1 MINFIMG
8 LSFITE
14 GAIPSAASD
23 PLHVSQDCVIE
34 SETSNF
40 TDDKGMAELQI
51 SGSFT
56 DGYRKILRGEHRM
69 QVYSGKSV
77 FGGIAIGKISVYKK
91 NEQQVKRVRTEDTK
105 GELARYEA
113 AKAAAVEQLQ
123 ELYQK
128 ALKEVGEANA
138 AIFEIHQI
146 MLDDG
151 DYNES
156 VENII
161 ETQKVNA
168 EYAVAVTGDNFA
180 QMFRAMDDDYMRER
194 AADVKDISERVLSVL
209 HGGQKRKVVTDEPV
223 IIVADDLAPSETVQL
238 EKDMVLSFVT
248 VHGSV
253 NSHTAILAR
262 TMAIPALIGTEE
274 LPLDD
279 TVDGKLAVVDG
290 LNGKIYVEPDAQT
303 LEEMK
308 KRQQAEQE
316 KKELLQL
323 LKGKENVT
331 LDGKKIMLY
340 ANIGNIKD
348 LATVIQNDAGG
359 IGLFRS
365 EFIYLEKDQYPTE
378 EEQFSIYKTAVET
391 MAGKRV
397 IIRTLDIGADKQC
410 EYFGMDK
417 EENPALGYRAIR
429 ICLTRPEIFK
439 TQLRALFRASA
450 YGNLAIM
457 YPMITSLW
465 EVKRIKEIVE
475 EVKAE
480 LTAEQLEFGNP
491 QQGIMIETP
500 AAVMM
505 SGELAKEVDFFS
517 IGTNDLTQ
525 YTLAIDRQNPKLDK
539 FYDAHHPA
547 VLSMI
552 RMTVENA
559 HKAGIWA
566 GICGEL
572 GADTSLTKE
581 FLAMGV
587 DELSVSPGSI
597 LPIRKIILETDI
609 ENR

>member
-1 MINFIMG
+1 
-8 LSFITE
+8 
-14 GAIPSAASD
+14 
-23 PLHVSQDCVIE
+23 
-34 SETSNF
+34 
-40 TDDKGMAELQI
+40 
-51 SGSFT
+51 
-56 DGYRKILRGEHRM
+56 M

-77 FGGIAIGKISVYKK
+77 FGGIAIGKISVYRK

-113 AKAAAVEQLQ
+113 AKAAAIEQLQ

-138 AIFEIHQI
+138 AIFEIHQM

-194 AADVKDISERVLSVL
+194 AADVKDISERVLSIL
-209 HGGQKRKVVTDEPV
+209 NGGQKGKVVTDEPV

-308 KRQQAEQE
+308 KRRQAELE

-348 LATVIQNDAGG
+348 LATVIQNDADG

-365 EFIYLEKDQYPTE
+365 EFIYLEKDRYPTE

-410 EYFGMDK
+410 EYFEMDK

-465 EVKRIKEIVE
+465 EVRRIKEIVE

-597 LPIRKIILETDI
+597 LPIRKIILETDT

>member
-1 MINFIMG
+1 
-8 LSFITE
+8 
-14 GAIPSAASD
+14 
-23 PLHVSQDCVIE
+23 
-34 SETSNF
+34 
-40 TDDKGMAELQI
+40 
-51 SGSFT
+51 
-56 DGYRKILRGEHRM
+56 M

-77 FGGIAIGKISVYKK
+77 FRGIAIGKISVYRK

-105 GELARYEA
+105 GELARYEV

-138 AIFEIHQI
+138 AIFEIHQM

-262 TMAIPALIGTEE
+262 TMAVPALIGTEE

-303 LEEMK
+303 LEEMQ

-365 EFIYLEKDQYPTE
+365 EFIYLEKDRYPTE

-410 EYFGMDK
+410 EYFKMDK

-480 LTAEQLEFGNP
+480 LNAEQLEFGNP

-597 LPIRKIILETDI
+597 LPIRKIILETDT

>member
-1 MINFIMG
+1 
-8 LSFITE
+8 
-14 GAIPSAASD
+14 
-23 PLHVSQDCVIE
+23 
-34 SETSNF
+34 
-40 TDDKGMAELQI
+40 
-51 SGSFT
+51 
-56 DGYRKILRGEHRM
+56 M

-77 FGGIAIGKISVYKK
+77 FGGIAIGKISVYRK
-91 NEQQVKRVRTEDTK
+91 NEQQLKRVRTEDTK

-113 AKAAAVEQLQ
+113 AKAAAIEQLQ

-138 AIFEIHQI
+138 AIFEIHQM

-161 ETQKVNA
+161 ETQKINA

-194 AADVKDISERVLSVL
+194 AADVKDVSERVLSIL
-209 HGGQKRKVVTDEPV
+209 NGGQKGKVVTDEPV

-308 KRQQAEQE
+308 KRRQAELE

-323 LKGKENVT
+323 LKGKDNVT

-365 EFIYLEKDQYPTE
+365 EFIYLEKDRYPTE

-410 EYFGMDK
+410 EYFKMDK

-475 EVKAE
+475 EVKVE

-505 SGELAKEVDFFS
+505 SEELAKEVDFFS

-597 LPIRKIILETDI
+597 LPIRKIILETDT

>member
-1 MINFIMG
+1 
-8 LSFITE
+8 
-14 GAIPSAASD
+14 
-23 PLHVSQDCVIE
+23 
-34 SETSNF
+34 
-40 TDDKGMAELQI
+40 
-51 SGSFT
+51 
-56 DGYRKILRGEHRM
+56 M

-138 AIFEIHQI
+138 AIFEIHQM

-209 HGGQKRKVVTDEPV
+209 NGGQKGKVVTDEPV

-410 EYFGMDK
+410 EYFEMDK

>member
-1 MINFIMG
+1 
-8 LSFITE
+8 
-14 GAIPSAASD
+14 
-23 PLHVSQDCVIE
+23 
-34 SETSNF
+34 
-40 TDDKGMAELQI
+40 
-51 SGSFT
+51 
-56 DGYRKILRGEHRM
+56 M

-77 FGGIAIGKISVYKK
+77 FRGIAIGKISVYRK

-105 GELARYEA
+105 GELARYEV

-138 AIFEIHQI
+138 AIFEIHQM

-161 ETQKVNA
+161 KTQKVNA

-194 AADVKDISERVLSVL
+194 AADVKDISERVLSIL
-209 HGGQKRKVVTDEPV
+209 NGGQKGKVVTDEPV

-290 LNGKIYVEPDAQT
+290 LNGKIYVEPDTQT

-308 KRQQAEQE
+308 KRRQAELE

-365 EFIYLEKDQYPTE
+365 EFIYLEKDRYPTE

-410 EYFGMDK
+410 EYFKMDK

-480 LTAEQLEFGNP
+480 LNAEQLEFGNP

-505 SGELAKEVDFFS
+505 SEELAKEVDFFS

-597 LPIRKIILETDI
+597 LPIRKIILETDT